1 MTKEKVLG
9 RIAELGVVPVVRAP
23 SPDDALRAM
32 DAICEGG
39 VTVLEITM
47 TVPGAIGVIEA
58 AAANRGQDVIV
69 GAGTVLDAETARA
82 CIGAGAQFIVSPA
95 LDLATIEYCATSSVA
110 VLPGALTPTEV
121 VAAWR
126 AGADVVKVFPCGS
139 VGGASYIKA
148 LKAPLPQIPLMPT
161 GGVSIGTAAD
171 FIKAG
176 AFALGVGSDLV
187 DIEAIA
193 RGNAKLVTERARVYL
208 HLVREA
214 RAGRPANLR

>member
-1 MTKEKVLG
+1 MTKQKVLG
-9 RIAELGVVPVVRAP
+9 RIAEIGVVPVVRAP
-23 SPDDALRAM
+23 SPHDALRAM

-47 TVPGAIGVIEA
+47 TVPGAIGVIETA
-58 AAANRGQDVIV
+58 VSRGHDVIV
-69 GAGTVLDAETARA
+69 GAGTVLDAETARV
-82 CIGAGAQFIVSPA
+82 CIDAGAQFVVSPS
-95 LDLATIEYCATSSVA
+95 LDLATIDCCAKASIA
-110 VLPGALTPTEV
+110 VLPGALTPTEIV
-121 VAAWR
+121 TAWR

-139 VGGASYIKA
+139 VGGASYLKA

-161 GGVSIGTAAD
+161 GGVSINTAAD

-187 DIEAIA
+187 DIDAIA
-193 RGNAKLVTERARVYL
+193 RGNAKLVTERARMYV

-214 RAGRPANLR
+214 RTHR

>member
-1 MTKEKVLG
+1 MTKQEVLD
-9 RIAELGVVPVVRAP
+9 RIAEMGVVPVVRAP
-23 SPDDALRAM
+23 SPEDALRAI

-58 AAANRGQDVIV
+58 AVANRGQDVIV

-82 CIGAGAQFIVSPA
+82 CIAAGAQFIVSPA
-95 LDLATIEYCATSSVA
+95 LDISTIESCAASSVA
-110 VLPGALTPTEV
+110 VMPGALTPTEV
-121 VAAWR
+121 VTAWR
-126 AGADVVKVFPCGS
+126 AGADVVKIFPCGS

-161 GGVSIGTAAD
+161 GGVSIATAGD